1 MKPMS
6 PMIRLILVKENTEKQ
21 EDYESILSPREGSWT
36 PTKNLFLQLL
46 KMKMKMVKE
55 FFANPLKG

>member
-1 MKPMS
+1 MRPMS

-21 EDYESILSPREGSWT
+21 EDYESLLPSTEGSWT
-36 PTKNLFLQLL
+36 PTNNLFLQLL

>member
-1 MKPMS
+1 
-6 PMIRLILVKENTEKQ
+6 MIRLILVKENTEKQ
-21 EDYESILSPREGSWT
+21 ENYESLLPLREGSWT
-36 PTKNLFLQLL
+36 PTNKLFLQLL

>member
-1 MKPMS
+1 MS

-21 EDYESILSPREGSWT
+21 EEYECLLPPREGSWT
-36 PTKNLFLQLL
+36 PTNKLFLQLL

>member
-1 MKPMS
+1 MS
-6 PMIRLILVKENTEKQ
+6 PMIRLILVKENTKKQ
-21 EDYESILSPREGSWT
+21 EDYESLLPPREGSWT
-36 PTKNLFLQLL
+36 PTNKLFLQLL

>member
-1 MKPMS
+1 MIPMS
-6 PMIRLILVKENTEKQ
+6 PMIRMILVKENTEKQ
-21 EDYESILSPREGSWT
+21 GDYESLLPPREGSWT
-36 PTKNLFLQLL
+36 PTSKLFLQLL